1 MNSGLIL
8 QGELKT
14 LSQVHEDVFDE
25 LKLHF

>member
-8 QGELKT
+8 QGEFKT
-14 LSQVHEDVFDE
+14 SSQVHEDVFDE